1 MTLNETIIKQGDHVK
16 TMIRLGVGLSI
27 VLVALIV
34 NASEKVIRFSRLRP
48 EPGIQGEPR
57 STGTR

>member
-1 MTLNETIIKQGDHVK
+1 MRPLFK
-16 TMIRLGVGLSI
+16 IRTVIMGELFFAMAYS
-27 VLVALIV
+27 IV

>member
-1 MTLNETIIKQGDHVK
+1 MPKIQSQAEH
-16 TMIRLGVGLSI
+16 
-27 VLVALIV
+27 V